1 VLEWT
6 CSWKTFYEYAGDDE
20 EAEFR
25 ANARELAKW
34 AKEAYRDEPEIKYMP
49 DERDE
54 WNAVTCGRRLAVRL
68 RNTERE
74 YSTNRFSSS
83 PSDASYL
90 IQMPRLFNVVDTR
103 GLLR

>member
-6 CSWKTFYEYAGDDE
+6 CSWKTFCEYSEDDE

-34 AKEAYRDEPEIKYMP
+34 AKEAYGDELEILYMP

-54 WNAVTCGRRLAVRL
+54 WNVMTCGHCIAVRL
-68 RNTERE
+68 RQPESEYTE
-74 YSTNRFSSS
+74 S
-83 PSDASYL
+83 
-90 IQMPRLFNVVDTR
+90 
-103 GLLR
+103 GLLELF